1 MIVYVLNN
9 DGLYCFVESVTK
21 DRKSSLKLTK
31 SVGVTGQNGATSSKN
46 SMNLTRENAYRNC
59 ENAQWCKYINNY

>member
-21 DRKSSLKLTK
+21 DRTSSLKLTK
-31 SVGVTGQNGATSSKN
+31 SVGVIGQNGATTSKN
-46 SMNLTRENAYRNC
+46 SMNLTRENAYTNC
-59 ENAQWCKYINNY
+59 ENAQ